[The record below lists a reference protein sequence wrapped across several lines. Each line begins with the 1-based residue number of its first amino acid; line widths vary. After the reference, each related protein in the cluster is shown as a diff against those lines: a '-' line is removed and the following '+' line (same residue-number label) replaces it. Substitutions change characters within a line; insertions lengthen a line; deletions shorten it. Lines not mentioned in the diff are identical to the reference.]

1 MQSKA
6 PNSVDVH
13 VGSQIRFRR
22 RSLKITQTTLANQ
35 LGITFQQ
42 VQKYE
47 KGANRVGASRLQAI
61 ADILGVEVA
70 FFFSN
75 LANDSLPMPQAEKT
89 ESIMLRTFLSSM
101 EGFALNQA
109 FFNIKSPLTRQR
121 ILALVK
127 SLADRPQDEEA
138 KTV

>member
-6 PNSVDVH
+6 PNSIDVH

-22 RSLKITQTTLANQ
+22 RSLKITQTILANK

-70 FFFSN
+70 FFFNN
-75 LANDSLPMPQAEKT
+75 LANDASPMPLAEKN

-101 EGFALNQA
+101 EGFALNKA

-121 ILALVK
+121 IVALVK
-127 SLADRPQDEEA
+127 SLADRPQDAET
-138 KTV
+138 KDD

>member
-22 RSLKITQTTLANQ
+22 RSLKITQTTLATG

-70 FFFSN
+70 FFFN
-75 LANDSLPMPQAEKT
+75 NVTDDSLPMPHAEKT

-121 ILALVK
+121 IVSLVK
-127 SLADRPQDEEA
+127 SLADRPRDEEA
-138 KTV
+138 KID

>member
-22 RSLKITQTTLANQ
+22 RSLKITQTTLATG

-70 FFFSN
+70 FFFNN
-75 LANDSLPMPQAEKT
+75 LTDDSLPMPHAEKT

-121 ILALVK
+121 IVSLVK
-127 SLADRPQDEEA
+127 SLADRPRDEDA
-138 KTV
+138 KID